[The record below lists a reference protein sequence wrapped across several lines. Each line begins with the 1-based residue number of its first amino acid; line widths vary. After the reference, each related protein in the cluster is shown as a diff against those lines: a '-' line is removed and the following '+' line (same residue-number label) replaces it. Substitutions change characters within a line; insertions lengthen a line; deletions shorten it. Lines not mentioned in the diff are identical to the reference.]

1 MPTLRQ
7 AAKDDITLIHE
18 LACQAFPATY
28 RDLLS
33 REQIDFM
40 MDWMY
45 SPANLE
51 KQMEEGHVYF
61 IASHEGKDCGY
72 LSVQPEGP
80 GVFHL
85 QKIYVLPGF
94 QGLHI
99 GSFLFRHAISYIRSI
114 HPEPCLMR
122 LNVNRDNTR
131 AVEFYQ
137 RMGMDPGTRGFP
149 HRPRL
154 LHDGLHHGT
163 GYSLKRL
170 SLREKTAKSSQGREC
185 PAPPSPAHAGR

>member
-137 RMGMDPGTRGFP
+137 RMGMRTLERGDFHIGPGYYMT
-149 HRPRL
+149 
-154 LHDGLHHGT
+154 DYIMGLDI
-163 GYSLKRL
+163 
-170 SLREKTAKSSQGREC
+170 A
-185 PAPPSPAHAGR
+185 